1 MSDPRHQ
8 HHPASAVRAGRHT
21 AANPNW
27 VHPHMGESTQQPSTE
42 HLPPPPSGLPSI
54 DQGPPPSRHQEAVA
68 AGHRLDIHLEH
79 LQEDLLHERVSKNQ
93 KSKLCLKTMDSLRGL
108 VKEVQDDDWKYQT
121 DTPLD
126 DLNVGITNMDR
137 WGPSDGLQ

>member
-1 MSDPRHQ
+1 MSDPRHHH
-8 HHPASAVRAGRHT
+8 HHPASAVRAGRP
-21 AANPNW
+21 AAGSANW
-27 VHPHMGESTQQPSTE
+27 AHPHIMGDPSQQPSTE
-42 HLPPPPSGLPSI
+42 HLPPPPAI

-121 DTPLD
+121 DTPLE